1 MAIVQNPIGTTE
13 HANLETEG
21 RTWTA
26 MGEKGWYRPVFYAL
40 VVLGVLLIVNG
51 ARQTGGGEEELAYG
65 RSGTFNIEET
75 HTNWSIIVFTDD
87 VEANCE
93 NFGFSVD
100 RHDGANNFV
109 PVEKTSCDRW
119 SLPDSYQFR
128 LNNLTEHTYGFSASD
143 EVTIVAVAGDL
154 DVYMENYASGNAM
167 ADLGGSI
174 CCLSILLHV
183 FVGRGIAKASN
194 SNQQVVVNQGYP
206 SVVDTTSQPIFVQTK
221 QSVEPVLT
229 ESEAASL
236 QVATLGKMQ
245 EAVADNAVDKTAGDE
260 APTGGAFWNNI
271 VED

>member
-1 MAIVQNPIGTTE
+1 MS
-13 HANLETEG
+13 
-21 RTWTA
+21 
-26 MGEKGWYRPVFYAL
+26 EKRWYRPVFFTL
-40 VVLGVLLIVNG
+40 VVLGVVLMVTG
-51 ARQTGGGEEELAYG
+51 ASLTESDTEELAYG
-65 RSGTFNIEET
+65 KSGTFDINDA
-75 HTNWSIIVFTDD
+75 HADMAIIVFTDD

-128 LNNLTEHTYGFSASD
+128 LDNLTEHTYGFSASD

-154 DVYMENYASGNAM
+154 DVYMENYASGNAT

-194 SNQQVVVNQGYP
+194 SSHQVVVNQGYP
-206 SVVDTTSQPIFVQTK
+206 SVVDTTPPPIFVQSK
-221 QSVEPVLT
+221 QSVEPVPA
-229 ESEAASL
+229 ESEAAPL
-236 QVATLGKMQ
+236 HVATLEKTQ
-245 EAVADNAVDKTAGDE
+245 EAVADIAVGKAAGDE